1 MIELL
6 GIPKIS
12 LINSRRSSQLR
23 YSDTTQLMHNSLY
36 THLTYLVTVKVWYT
50 ICKPTLIANQKL
62 ENTRNKFWSDFT
74 VFRKCISLTIKKV
87 NYRIQTYTNKVKD
100 LESFTTQL
108 HLT

>member
-6 GIPKIS
+6 DIPKIS
-12 LINSRRSSQLR
+12 LKIADDHQLR

-50 ICKPTLIANQKL
+50 ICKPTLIANQKKL

-74 VFRKCISLTIKKV
+74 VFRKCISLTKKV